1 MKKKKNQ
8 QPNKKFVRRNE
19 QIRSP
24 KILLIKDGQNLGQYP
39 TSEALKI
46 ARAAGLD
53 LVEVAPQSRPPVCQI
68 MDYGK
73 YLYEQQKKKK
83 TQRNSAQK
91 EKEIS
96 FRYVISDHDLETKAN
111 QARKFIEKGY
121 RVKLIVKFKAR
132 EKAHKDQG
140 FVVIKKC
147 VELLDDIAKLDK
159 PVGMEGANVTCRLE
173 AKVE

>member
-1 MKKKKNQ
+1 MKKKKIH

-19 QIRSP
+19 QIRIP
-24 KILLIKDGQNLGQYP
+24 KILLVKDGQNLGQYP
-39 TSEALKI
+39 TSEALKM
-46 ARAAGLD
+46 AKAEGLD

-73 YLYEQQKKKK
+73 YLYEKQKKKK
-83 TQRNSAQK
+83 TQKNSAQK

-147 VELLDDIAKLDK
+147 VELLDDVAKLDK

-173 AKVE
+173 AKGE

>member
-1 MKKKKNQ
+1 MKRNHNQ
-8 QPNKKFVRRNE
+8 KQNKSFVRKNE
-19 QIRSP
+19 QIRVP
-24 KILLIKDGQNLGQYP
+24 KILLIKDGQNLGEYP
-39 TSEALKI
+39 PFEALKM
-46 ARAAGLD
+46 ARAEGLD
-53 LVEVAPQSRPPVCQI
+53 LVEVAPKAKPPVCQI

-73 YLYEQQKKKK
+73 FLYDQQKKKK
-83 TQRNSAQK
+83 AQRNSSQK

-96 FRYVISDHDLETKAN
+96 FRYVIDDHDLETKAN
-111 QARKFIEKGY
+111 QARKFLEKGY

-147 VELLDDIAKLDK
+147 LELLEDVSKIDK

-173 AKVE
+173 AKSE